1 MERSYRGARR
11 GLSARVGSTDVL
23 LAAVLTMCA
32 ALGCDNDPALSGSA
46 GLPQYAVTFAVIND
60 VGTLGGL
67 QFDVDYLGVNG
78 SYVEFRGSVDCAPL
92 VSVALAA
99 FNDRGNGRL
108 SGALSDVGGFP
119 TPTAVARCTFAT
131 AEPLD
136 VDSFRVTVVDAA
148 PVGGVGPPIVPVMRA
163 TAVRSID
170 DTDPNGVQYAVT
182 ASVISDSGIL
192 GALQFDV
199 TYLGDSGGFVG
210 AGGSVACTLEVDVA
224 LSSFND
230 RGHGRLSAA
239 LVDLQGFSTPT
250 PVATCLFKTP
260 DDVAAEDFEVTATDA
275 SGPDLQSTG
284 ELPEM
289 AITRLAPSP

>member
-1 MERSYRGARR
+1 
-11 GLSARVGSTDVL
+11 V
-23 LAAVLTMCA
+23 CA
-32 ALGCDNDPALSGSA
+32 ALGCDDDPGLSGSA

-78 SYVEFRGSVDCAPL
+78 SYVEYRGSVDCVPL

-108 SGALSDVGGFP
+108 SGALSDVSGFP

-136 VDSFRVTVVDAA
+136 VDSFRVTVIDAA
-148 PVGGVGPPIVPVMRA
+148 PVGGIGPPVVPVMRA
-163 TAVRSID
+163 SAVSLID
-170 DTDPNGVQYAVT
+170 DTNPSGVQYAVT

-199 TYLGDSGGFVG
+199 NYLGESGGFVG
-210 AGGSVACTLEVDVA
+210 AGGSVACTPDVDVA
-224 LSSFND
+224 LTSFND
-230 RGHGRLSAA
+230 RGNGRLSAA
-239 LVDLQGFSTPT
+239 FVDLEGFATPT
-250 PVATCLFKTP
+250 PIATCLFRTT
-260 DDVAAEDFEVTATDA
+260 DDVAAEDFEVTVTDA
-275 SGPDLQSTG
+275 SGTDLQSTG

-289 AITRLAPSP
+289 AITSVVESP